1 MADLVVGI
9 ESSTGQRWVWKF
21 PGTKRELTNEW
32 LDGYAPL
39 HLMPGGKMKKKD
51 YLGPVEEVDAL
62 PDRCDAKIRLSTPTE
77 SVLEIGNEEHHLEF

>member
-9 ESSTGQRWVWKF
+9 ESSTGERWVWRF
-21 PGTKRELTNEW
+21 PGTQRELTNEW

-51 YLGPVEEVDAL
+51 YLGPVEEVATL
-62 PDRCDAKIRLSTPTE
+62 PERCDATILLSTAKD
-77 SVLEIGNEEHHLEF
+77 SVLRIGGEEHHLVF